1 MNKKGLL
8 IVVSGPSGAGKGT
21 LCKALLAKHNNLTL
35 SISAT
40 TRQPRRGE
48 RNRESYYFVSE
59 KEFTEMIRQNDFL
72 EWAKVYDN
80 YYGTPKKPVLDML
93 NSGNDVLLEI
103 DVQGALQVKK
113 EFSDGVFIFIFPPS
127 IEELKSRIKCRG
139 TETPEAMSKRIK
151 SVYDEL
157 KYVYEYD
164 YIVINDN
171 IDKAVEELSA
181 IITAEKCK
189 TKRNCFNIDAIR
201 REAR

>member
-113 EFSDGVFIFIFPPS
+113 EFSDGVFIFIFPH
-127 IEELKSRIKCRG
+127 R
-139 TETPEAMSKRIK
+139 
-151 SVYDEL
+151 
-157 KYVYEYD
+157 
-164 YIVINDN
+164 
-171 IDKAVEELSA
+171 
-181 IITAEKCK
+181 
-189 TKRNCFNIDAIR
+189 
-201 REAR
+201 